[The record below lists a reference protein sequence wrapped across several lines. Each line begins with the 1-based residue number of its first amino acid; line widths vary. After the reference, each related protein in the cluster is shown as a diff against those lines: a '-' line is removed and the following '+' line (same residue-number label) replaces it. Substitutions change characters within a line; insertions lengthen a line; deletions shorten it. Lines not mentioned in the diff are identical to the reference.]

1 VKNPGGGNV
10 SEIFLLPEYADK
22 INASWRKATES
33 ILETARL
40 CADANKDLKS
50 KDREISLSINA
61 KIIGFNRLLSQ
72 R

>member
-1 VKNPGGGNV
+1 M

-22 INASWRKATES
+22 IDATWRKATES
-33 ILETARL
+33 VLETARL

-50 KDREISLSINA
+50 KDRAISLSIKT
-61 KIIGFNRLLSQ
+61 KIIGSSRLLSQ